1 MKPLKLIAIISVAI
15 LISLPSLAFAKGGKP
30 PKDDPP
36 VEPAVV
42 YTVALTTGVFTFDAH
57 EVTLNSR
64 GYLKSF
70 DTEPLVFERPED
82 LPEDLDEQEA
92 WDAVIDNC
100 AGPLLSNEDKVMLVN
115 FDEWAVGRNG
125 DDGNLWINFK
135 NIRLPSGDFVPE
147 KEIQI
152 QLQLRDH
159 PEITETFLPTD
170 SKNPL
175 TFELNWYVVWG
186 KPLSGKGKKGWDTCY
201 QTDLLPAVYFPDATL
216 EIAYLGIEG
225 EF

>member
-15 LISLPSLAFAKGGKP
+15 LISLPSLAFAKGKP
-30 PKDDPP
+30 PKDDPS
-36 VEPAVV
+36 VEPTVV
-42 YTVALTTGVFTFDAH
+42 YSVALTTGVFTFDTH

-82 LPEDLDEQEA
+82 LDEQEA

-100 AGPLLSNEDKVMLVN
+100 AGPLVNDPTVGDMLVN

-125 DDGNLWINFK
+125 DDGNLWISFK
-135 NIRLPSGDFVPE
+135 NIRLPSGNLVPE

-152 QLQLRDH
+152 QLQLRDE
-159 PEITETFLPTD
+159 PEITKTFLPTAD
-170 SKNPL
+170 EGNQSL

-201 QTDLLPAVYFPDATL
+201 HTDLLSTVYFLPAEL
-216 EIAYLGIEG
+216 KIAYLRIE
-225 EF
+225 